1 MRRRR
6 RIVFFRLVFVL
17 VILSLMGSAILF
29 VGYNIYNAGMRVYSE
44 FAEMYQGYT
53 DRKNARVGSTDPKFE
68 GYTNILV

>member
-1 MRRRR
+1 MSNTTQDNINKKRKSMRRRR

-44 FAEMYQGYT
+44 F
-53 DRKNARVGSTDPKFE
+53 VF
-68 GYTNILV
+68 